1 MAHCFDRTA
10 QPMAASNARLY
21 NSKAKSQISRVS
33 ASNEPPAQGTR
44 YARTRGAPILDRLRV
59 AAKALKTVAL
69 LFQWLLRFRK
79 FAFDN
84 REPQR
89 GASQSDPQSDA
100 LSEPVT
106 GHKKPSKKW
115 RTPGRRPLPF
125 GPRTSCFKFLHFF
138 GLGSLFRNTFIINTS
153 TVVPPQTKESS
164 HGSRLD
170 DRWRF

>member
-44 YARTRGAPILDRLRV
+44 YARTRGAPILDGLRV

-69 LFQWLLRFRK
+69 LFQWLLRFDK
-79 FAFDN
+79 FAFDD

-115 RTPGRRPLPF
+115 RTSERRPLPF

-138 GLGSLFRNTFIINTS
+138 CLAACSEIR
-153 TVVPPQTKESS
+153 SS
-164 HGSRLD
+164 SILPR
-170 DRWRF
+170 